1 MTHSANDFSFKMK
14 IYIGKFNDC
23 FAIGGL
29 VIVRAV
35 RRIART

>member
-1 MTHSANDFSFKMK
+1 MTHLVDDFSFKMK

-29 VIVRAV
+29 VIVRAIK
-35 RRIART
+35 RIART

>member
-14 IYIGKFNDC
+14 IYIEQFNDC

-35 RRIART
+35 RKTAGT